1 MHADTPRRGIPLH
14 TKILLGL
21 FLGAAAGVAANI
33 FFHDHPALLWIV
45 DNIAYPVGQ
54 IFLRLLFLIV
64 VPLIFTSISLGVASL
79 GDLGKVGRIG
89 GKTLGFFL
97 LTTGLA
103 AILGLSLVNIVRP
116 GESLDIET
124 RTALLAE
131 YADEAS
137 EKQAQAATS
146 GFGVNTFVNI
156 IPRNPIDAAA
166 RGDMLAVIFTALL
179 FGIALTRI
187 TVDRAAP
194 VMRVL
199 EGIGDAIMVV
209 IDLAMHIAPFGV
221 FGLIFSVTAKFGFEV
236 LQSLALYVI
245 MVLTALV
252 FHQFVILPTLARV
265 LAGINPITFLKRARA
280 VMITAFSTSSSN
292 ATIPT
297 NIEVAQRNF
306 GVPKQIAGFVI
317 PLGATMNMNGT
328 ALFEGMTVLFL
339 AQVFGL
345 DLSLAQQ
352 AMVVGMCVITAVGAA
367 GVPGGS
373 IPLLVMVLIMVGI
386 PGEGI
391 ALILGVDRILDMS
404 RTVPNVTGDLLTSIV
419 VTKSEG
425 IPLNMPTDEEL
436 RAMDAA

>member
-1 MHADTPRRGIPLH
+1 
-14 TKILLGL
+14 
-21 FLGAAAGVAANI
+21 
-33 FFHDHPALLWIV
+33 
-45 DNIAYPVGQ
+45 
-54 IFLRLLFLIV
+54 V

-97 LTTGLA
+97 ATTGLA

-116 GESLDIET
+116 GESLDVET

-137 EKQAQAATS
+137 EKQAQAETS

-166 RGDMLAVIFTALL
+166 RGDMLAVIFTALV

-187 TVDRAAP
+187 AAERAAP

-245 MVLTALV
+245 MVLAALV

-297 NIEVAQRNF
+297 NMEVAHRNF

-345 DLSLAQQ
+345 DLTLVQQ
-352 AMVVGMCVITAVGAA
+352 AMVVGMCVITAIGAA

-419 VTKSEG
+419 ITKSEG
-425 IPLNMPTDEEL
+425 LPLDMPTDEQL